1 MSAKQQGEPIRILL
15 VEDNPGDVRLIRE
28 ALKTS
33 PIPSL
38 VTVAEDGLAALRIL
52 SQAGSDGAVLPDL
65 IVLDLNLPKKHGC
78 EVLAELKTDPLLRHI
93 PVVILTSSRSDEDVR
108 RSFEN
113 NVNLY
118 LTKPSD
124 FSRFYDVVITL
135 SSFWLGLRNLT
146 GGNGYE
152 KRVDPGSPHRG

>member
-1 MSAKQQGEPIRILL
+1 MNVEQQRELIRILL

-28 ALKTS
+28 ALKSS
-33 PIPSL
+33 PIQCL
-38 VTVAEDGLAALRIL
+38 LTVAEDGLAAFQIL

-78 EVLAELKTDPLLRHI
+78 EVLAELKTDPCLRHI
-93 PVVILTSSRSDEDVR
+93 PVVVLTSSRSDEDVR
-108 RSFEN
+108 RSFEH

-124 FSRFYDVVITL
+124 FSCFYDIVITL
-135 SSFWLGLRNLT
+135 NSFWLGLRNLIR
-146 GGNGYE
+146 GNGHG
-152 KRVDPGSPHRG
+152 KRVDQGSSHRG